1 MHILHLLQTVEKDI
15 KQHFGID
22 KCKLTNNDGE
32 IQLIFYGY
40 DERMENIAQYC
51 KQQLETELEKTFT
64 LHHCK
69 IGKKPK
75 FSTKD
80 DMHLYRFTEEK

>member
-1 MHILHLLQTVEKDI
+1 MHILRYLHTVEKDI

-22 KCKLTNNDGE
+22 NCKLTNKDGK

-40 DERMENIAQYC
+40 DERMEEIVQYC
-51 KQQLETELEKTFT
+51 KQQLETELEKTFI
-64 LHHCK
+64 LHHGK

-75 FSTKD
+75 SSTKE

>member
-1 MHILHLLQTVEKDI
+1 MHILRYLHTVEKDI

-22 KCKLTNNDGE
+22 NCKLTKNGSE
-32 IQLIFYGY
+32 IQLTIYGY
-40 DERMENIAQYC
+40 NERMEEFAQYC
-51 KQQLETELEKTFT
+51 KQQLETELKKTFT

-75 FSTKD
+75 SSTKE
-80 DMHLYRFTEEK
+80 DMHLYRFIEEE

>member
-1 MHILHLLQTVEKDI
+1 MNILRYLHTVEKDI
-15 KQHFGID
+15 KQHFGTD
-22 KCKLTNNDGE
+22 NWELRNKDDE

-40 DERMENIAQYC
+40 DERMEEIVQYS
-51 KQQLETELEKTFT
+51 KQQLETEQEKTFT

-75 FSTKD
+75 SSTKE

>member
-1 MHILHLLQTVEKDI
+1 MHILRHLQTVEKDI

-22 KCKLTNNDGE
+22 NSKLTKESSE
-32 IQLIFYGY
+32 IQLIIYGY
-40 DERMENIAQYC
+40 DERMEEIVQYC

-75 FSTKD
+75 SSTKE
-80 DMHLYRFTEEK
+80 DMHLYRFIEEK

>member
-1 MHILHLLQTVEKDI
+1 MNILRYLHTVEKDI

-22 KCKLTNNDGE
+22 NCKLTNKDGK
-32 IQLIFYGY
+32 IQLTIYGY
-40 DERMENIAQYC
+40 DERMEEIAQYC
-51 KQQLETELEKTFT
+51 KQQLETELEKTFI

-75 FSTKD
+75 SSTKE
-80 DMHLYRFTEEK
+80 DMHLYRFIEEE

>member
-1 MHILHLLQTVEKDI
+1 MHILRHLQTVEKDI
-15 KQHFGID
+15 KQHFGTD
-22 KCKLTNNDGE
+22 NWKLTNKDGE
-32 IQLIFYGY
+32 IQLIIYGY
-40 DERMENIAQYC
+40 DERMEEIAQYC

-75 FSTKD
+75 SSTKE
-80 DMHLYRFTEEK
+80 DMHLYRFIEEE

>member
-1 MHILHLLQTVEKDI
+1 MHILRHLQTVEKDI
-15 KQHFGID
+15 KQHLGIAN
-22 KCKLTNNDGE
+22 CKLTKESSE

-40 DERMENIAQYC
+40 DERMEEIVQYC

-75 FSTKD
+75 SSTKE

>member
-22 KCKLTNNDGE
+22 NWKLTNKDGE
-32 IQLIFYGY
+32 IQLIFYDY
-40 DERMENIAQYC
+40 DERMEEIVQYC
-51 KQQLETELEKTFT
+51 KQQLETEQEKTFT

-75 FSTKD
+75 SSTKE
-80 DMHLYRFTEEK
+80 DMHLYRFIEEE

>member
-1 MHILHLLQTVEKDI
+1 MNILRYLHTVEKDI
-15 KQHFGID
+15 KQHFGTD
-22 KCKLTNNDGE
+22 NWELRNKDDE

-40 DERMENIAQYC
+40 DERMEEIVQYC
-51 KQQLETELEKTFT
+51 KQQLETELEKTFI

-75 FSTKD
+75 SSTKE